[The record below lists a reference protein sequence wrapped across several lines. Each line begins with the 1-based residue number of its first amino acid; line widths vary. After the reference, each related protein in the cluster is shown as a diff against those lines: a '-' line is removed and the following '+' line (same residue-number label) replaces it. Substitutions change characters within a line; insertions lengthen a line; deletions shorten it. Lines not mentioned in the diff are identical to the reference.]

1 MVAIS
6 TELLITMRTLF
17 EIIAVGTHIICITFI
32 TSYNVSVTLPTE
44 LVLATKAYMDME
56 IISAWY
62 FTTPLTQIIG
72 ISFAHG

>member
-32 TSYNVSVTLPTE
+32 TSYNVSITLPTE
-44 LVLATKAYMDME
+44 LVLATEAYME

-62 FTTPLTQIIG
+62 FTTPLAQIIG
-72 ISFAHG
+72 FSFAHG